1 MKYRV
6 RAIDSFECKEWF
18 LKKHYARRLVRV
30 EYSFGLYDDLA
41 LVGVCTFGTPV
52 SPDLRKCMNHEYK
65 VYELNRLVTNEGL
78 DKNAASYFVSRCLS
92 LMPHPCCIVS
102 YADSSKGHH
111 GYIYQAT
118 NFIYTGLSARVRD
131 YYIEGMEH
139 LHSATIFDI
148 SKGKE
153 NRAEYLRSV
162 YGDKLKMRDRDRKHR
177 YFYFLGNKRDKR
189 KMLSLLPWTIE
200 DYPKGDNVRYDAS
213 YEPETQIKLF

>member
-1 MKYRV
+1 MNYEVKS
-6 RAIDSFECKEWF
+6 IESFECKEWF

-30 EYSFGLYDDLA
+30 EYSFGLFEDGIM
-41 LVGVCTFGTPV
+41 VGVCTFGTPV
-52 SPDLRKCMNHEYK
+52 SPDLRKCMNHKYK

-78 DKNAASYFVSRCLS
+78 NKNAASFFVSKCLKS
-92 LMPHPCCIVS
+92 IPQSCCIVS

-118 NFIYTGLSARVRD
+118 NFIYTGLSAQVKD

-153 NRAEYLRSV
+153 NRAEYLRSI
-162 YGDKLKMRDRDRKHR
+162 YGERLKMRDRDRKHR
-177 YFYFLGNKRDKR
+177 YFFFVGNKREKKEML
-189 KMLSLLPWTIE
+189 KMLPWSIE
-200 DYPKGDNVRYDAS
+200 PYPKGDNSRYDAS
-213 YEPETQIKLF
+213 FEPIIQTKLF